1 MTSTI
6 YLASS
11 LSKENIATAL
21 LEFQLMSSQR
31 SIFKSFFTRK
41 KLEVQPQAP
50 KKKKGSVETENPA
63 QNQTYQPNHEPW
75 TAPFT
80 GRAIPG
86 SKYLGSPLIYLKPPK
101 NDHLEGEKAISRGL
115 TITMVNYLY
124 TKWDDPPRGF
134 IWAPPV
140 RPKHPRGRLDRP
152 ESSGCDRH
160 LRRVGGVGWVG

>member
-63 QNQTYQPNHEPW
+63 QNQTYQPNHFNP
-75 TAPFT
+75 APFT

-86 SKYLGSPLIYLKPPK
+86 SKYLGSPLIYLKTQKKWPFGRGKSLFRGLK
-101 NDHLEGEKAISRGL
+101 NDA
-115 TITMVNYLY
+115 
-124 TKWDDPPRGF
+124 
-134 IWAPPV
+134 
-140 RPKHPRGRLDRP
+140 
-152 ESSGCDRH
+152 
-160 LRRVGGVGWVG
+160 

>member
-63 QNQTYQPNHEPW
+63 QNQTYQPNHFNP
-75 TAPFT
+75 APFT

-86 SKYLGSPLIYLKPPK
+86 SKYLGSPLIYLKPKK
-101 NDHLEGEKAISRGL
+101 NDHLEGGKKPI
-115 TITMVNYLY
+115 
-124 TKWDDPPRGF
+124 
-134 IWAPPV
+134 
-140 RPKHPRGRLDRP
+140 
-152 ESSGCDRH
+152 
-160 LRRVGGVGWVG
+160 

>member
-50 KKKKGSVETENPA
+50 KKKGSVETENPA
-63 QNQTYQPNHEPW
+63 QNQTYQPNHFNP
-75 TAPFT
+75 APFT

-86 SKYLGSPLIYLKPPK
+86 SKYLGSPLITSSIKTNK
-101 NDHLEGEKAISRGL
+101 KM
-115 TITMVNYLY
+115 TIWKGNN
-124 TKWDDPPRGF
+124 P
-134 IWAPPV
+134 I
-140 RPKHPRGRLDRP
+140 
-152 ESSGCDRH
+152 
-160 LRRVGGVGWVG
+160 

>member
-50 KKKKGSVETENPA
+50 KKKGSVETENPA
-63 QNQTYQPNHEPW
+63 QNQTYQRTMNHEPPTW
-75 TAPFT
+75 
-80 GRAIPG
+80 RAIPG
-86 SKYLGSPLIYLKPPK
+86 SKYLGSPLIYINHPKKMTIWKRKTLYRGLK
-101 NDHLEGEKAISRGL
+101 NDA
-115 TITMVNYLY
+115 
-124 TKWDDPPRGF
+124 
-134 IWAPPV
+134 
-140 RPKHPRGRLDRP
+140 
-152 ESSGCDRH
+152 
-160 LRRVGGVGWVG
+160 